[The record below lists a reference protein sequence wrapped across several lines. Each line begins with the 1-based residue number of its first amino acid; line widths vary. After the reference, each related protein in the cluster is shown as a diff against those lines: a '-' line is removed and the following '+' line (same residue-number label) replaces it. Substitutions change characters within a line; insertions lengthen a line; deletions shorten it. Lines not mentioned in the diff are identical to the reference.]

1 MTYLLYLRVE
11 ILTVKS
17 RNYRTHEILENQPT
31 LTSTWNRLTK
41 KTKIAP

>member
-17 RNYRTHEILENQPT
+17 RNYRTHEILEKPAHFNFN
-31 LTSTWNRLTK
+31 LK
-41 KTKIAP
+41 